1 MEMVE
6 EKLHTEKGIP
16 KECIVS
22 YRFDSMEYD
31 ALTAKQMFEEL
42 KGRLQSGRK
51 TYFFLDEEA
60 EGWEKAVNSLAADY
74 DVDIYVIGSN
84 SRMMSSEISTYLTG
98 RYVAFRIFTL
108 SFEEYLT
115 FKAQYEQVENPQLEL
130 AGYVRMGGFPA
141 THLQK
146 SAQDEV
152 YTIVR
157 DIYNSTLFPI
167 L

>member
-1 MEMVE
+1 M
-6 EKLHTEKGIP
+6 
-16 KECIVS
+16 
-22 YRFDSMEYD
+22 
-31 ALTAKQMFEEL
+31 
-42 KGRLQSGRK
+42 
-51 TYFFLDEEA
+51 
-60 EGWEKAVNSLAADY
+60 
-74 DVDIYVIGSN
+74 
-84 SRMMSSEISTYLTG
+84 
-98 RYVAFRIFTL
+98 

-130 AGYVRMGGFPA
+130 AGYVRTGGFPA